1 MPAAILVLMMLISS
15 ARIALG
21 KPITISAAI
30 SLKDVMTDIG
40 TAYEQSTG
48 HSLDLNFGAS
58 GQLLAQIRTG
68 APVDVFI
75 PAAEQQ
81 MNDAQAGGLIVP
93 QTRRIVARNALVL
106 IVPARSELKLGGFDD
121 LDDPAV
127 GRLAIGQPATVPAG
141 EYAVEVFDHLHLSQ
155 KLSSRLIFAA
165 SVRQVLDYVE
175 RGEVTAG
182 IVYRT
187 DAVQSSQVRVIATA
201 DPSWHRPII
210 YPAAVI
216 AASAHQDAAR
226 EFLDFLATAPARR
239 LLQARGFAEPIGAD
253 SAGPAF
259 PMPAAGSAGAGAA
272 AAHPVPPILSGSIWP
287 PLLLS
292 LRVAL
297 VATAVGTLIAVPLAF
312 LMARR
317 RFAGRSLL
325 EAALI
330 VPLVLPPTVVGYLI
344 LIVAGAA
351 SPLGSALHRSIG
363 YSILFNWH
371 GAVVAAAL
379 VSLPLLYLPSKAAF
393 ASVDREM
400 EDVARVMGANLLQT
414 FWHVSLPIAR
424 RGIASGM
431 LLAFAR
437 ALGEFGATVMVL
449 GDRPH
454 RRTLPISIYND
465 YVSGDLAHAAPAVI
479 TLSAISLAVVLLYN
493 RSWFS
498 RS

>member
-1 MPAAILVLMMLISS
+1 LRSS
-15 ARIALG
+15 ESPLDRFEDL
-21 KPITISAAI
+21 
-30 SLKDVMTDIG
+30 
-40 TAYEQSTG
+40 E
-48 HSLDLNFGAS
+48 HS
-58 GQLLAQIRTG
+58 
-68 APVDVFI
+68 
-75 PAAEQQ
+75 
-81 MNDAQAGGLIVP
+81 
-93 QTRRIVARNALVL
+93 
-106 IVPARSELKLGGFDD
+106 
-121 LDDPAV
+121 AV

-141 EYAVEVFDHLHLSQ
+141 EYAVEVFNHLHLLPKISD
-155 KLSSRLIFAA
+155 RLIYAA

-175 RGEVTAG
+175 RGEVAAG

-187 DAVQSSQVRVIATA
+187 DAAQSSQVRVIATA
-201 DPSWHRPII
+201 DPAWHRPIV
-210 YPAAVI
+210 YPAAIVS
-216 AASAHQDAAR
+216 ASAHSDAAR
-226 EFLDFLATAPARR
+226 AFLDFLATAPARR
-239 LLQARGFAEPIGAD
+239 LLQARGFVEPTAADAMGSASIGTTT
-253 SAGPAF
+253 GPAQTTEAAVH
-259 PMPAAGSAGAGAA
+259 PA
-272 AAHPVPPILSGSIWP
+272 PPILSGSIWS

-312 LMARR
+312 IMARR
-317 RFAGRSLL
+317 RGTGRSVF

-351 SPLGSALHRSIG
+351 SPIGGAVHRSIG

-465 YVSGDLAHAAPAVI
+465 YVSGDLGHAAPAVI